1 MLATVCSRRLERCV
15 LERKFREMPGF
26 GAEAELEMLCQ
37 GERGEREQ
45 SLGKKRALA
54 CSVDKCLHVSF

>member
-26 GAEAELEMLCQ
+26 GAEAALEMLCQ